1 MVELFAKMLNVLRP
15 FTIFTKTIPS
25 QLFDK
30 VRNKIPL
37 DITLSVDQIL
47 TELAAKSQDSLPGHL
62 LQNNLTQKKRVTAR
76 IFP

>member
-1 MVELFAKMLNVLRP
+1 MLNVLRP

-47 TELAAKSQDSLPGHL
+47 TELAAKSLDSLPGHL
-62 LQNNLTQKKRVTAR
+62 L
-76 IFP
+76 